1 MKLRPT
7 RPTRLLA
14 ASAIALCILSP
25 TSGADADVVSTAS
38 EYTPSGGP
46 SLELVATNFAIWF
59 EAGQAIGCTDFEVS
73 GAITSPGTARTVGA
87 PAGSVGSLSSACT
100 TDAGAAFAFTSDS
113 WSFEVTGLA
122 TGTAWPARFTGV
134 ELDWSVGGCQVAMAG
149 DLGGVFDTATQR
161 FMPTSS
167 TITPTSVVGTGC
179 ASLGIAPG
187 DTTEFGGYLTNV
199 PPSGSTPLSLS

>member
-7 RPTRLLA
+7 RLLA
-14 ASAIALCILSP
+14 LSALALCVAGP
-25 TSGADADVVSTAS
+25 ASGAAGADVASTAS
-38 EYTPSGGP
+38 VYTPSGGP

-59 EAGQAIGCTDFEVS
+59 ESGQAIGCTELDAT
-73 GAITSPGTARTVGA
+73 GALASPGTARAVGA
-87 PAGSVGSLSSACT
+87 PAGTVTALTSACT
-100 TDAGAAFAFTSDS
+100 TDTGATFAFATDS

-134 ELDWSVGGCQVAMAG
+134 ELDWSVGGCQVDMSG

-187 DTTEFGGYLTNV
+187 DTTELGGYLTHT
-199 PPSGSTPLSLS
+199 PPAGSTALSLS